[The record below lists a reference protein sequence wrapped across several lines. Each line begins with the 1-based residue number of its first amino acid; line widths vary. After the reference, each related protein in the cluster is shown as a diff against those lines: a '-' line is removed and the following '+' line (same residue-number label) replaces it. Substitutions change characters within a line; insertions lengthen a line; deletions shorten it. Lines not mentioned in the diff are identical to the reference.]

1 MFKETEIGFELITNN
16 YLVFFGK
23 HQSQFQSLHQQYPYL
38 EWAQLKQVH
47 GNQIVHARTPE
58 IDIQT
63 ADAHWT
69 SVDQLALTTKTA
81 DCIPILGFN
90 HISKAVIAI
99 HAGWRGVANQI
110 SSLSLQQLMPTHPLP
125 GWKLFIGPHI
135 LQESFEVQIDTADQL
150 KECTTLS
157 SSDWLVETA
166 TGFKANLSLILLQQL
181 QDCGI
186 NRSQIHTLFF
196 DTKSDL
202 RFHSFRRDKEISGRQ
217 LSFIAKIQ

>member
-1 MFKETEIGFELITNN
+1 MFKETEIGFELLTND

-23 HQSQFQSLHQQYPYL
+23 HPSQLKSLHQQYPYL
-38 EWAQLKQVH
+38 DWAQLKQVH
-47 GNQIVHARTPE
+47 GNQIVQTSKAE
-58 IDIQT
+58 MELQT

-69 SVDQLALTTKTA
+69 SVSQLGLITKTA

-90 HISKAVIAI
+90 HLSKAIVSI

-110 SSLSLQQLMPTHPLP
+110 TSLSIQKLSQSHPVA
-125 GWKLFIGPHI
+125 GWKLFVGPHI
-135 LQESFEVQIDTADQL
+135 QQQSFEIQQDTVDQL
-150 KECTTLS
+150 KECS
-157 SSDWLVETA
+157 SLASSEWLISTP

-186 NRSQIHTLFF
+186 NKNQIHTLFF

-202 RFHSFRRDKEISGRQ
+202 RFHSFRRDKELSGRQ
-217 LSFIAKIQ
+217 LSFIAKIK

>member
-1 MFKETEIGFELITNN
+1 MFKETEIGFELLTHD

-23 HQSQFQSLHQQYPYL
+23 YPSQLKSLHQQYPYL
-38 EWAQLKQVH
+38 DWAQLKQVH
-47 GNQIVHARTPE
+47 GNQIVQTSKAE
-58 IDIQT
+58 IELQT

-69 SVDQLALTTKTA
+69 STSQLALITKTA

-90 HISKAVIAI
+90 QVSKAIVSI

-110 SSLSLQQLMPTHPLP
+110 TSLSIQQLSQSHPVA
-125 GWKLFIGPHI
+125 GWKLFVGPHI
-135 LQESFEVQIDTADQL
+135 QQQSFEIQQDTVDQL
-150 KECTTLS
+150 KECTSLTS
-157 SSDWLVETA
+157 SEWLIPTT

-186 NRSQIHTLFF
+186 NKNQIHTLYF

-202 RFHSFRRDKEISGRQ
+202 RFHSFRRDKELSGRQ